1 MDEVIASYTRAQAT
15 QDGVLIDVSKMA
27 KEAGFTIPVAVT
39 AAVWNEYIVPND
51 KLREYGQSE
60 DGRLWDTLHMLYVA
74 IRQGG
79 ASSRIIEYDVIFL
92 QPAHK
97 KYGRPRH
104 RIVRLKSE
112 CHPGDAMEPVITI
125 MLPNED

>member
-1 MDEVIASYTRAQAT
+1 MEEIIASYTRAQAT
-15 QDGVLIDVSKMA
+15 LDGVLIDVSKMA
-27 KEAGFTIPVAVT
+27 EEVGFTIPVAVT
-39 AAVWNEYIVPND
+39 ATVWNEYIVPND

-60 DGRLWDTLHMLYVA
+60 DGRLWDTLYMLYMA

-79 ASSRIIEYDVIFL
+79 ASSRLIEYDVIFL

-104 RIVRLKSE
+104 RIVRLKSI

-125 MLPNED
+125 MLPNEY

>member
-27 KEAGFTIPVAVT
+27 KEAGFVIPVAVT
-39 AAVWNEYIVPND
+39 TAVWNEYIVPSD

-60 DGRLWDTLHMLYVA
+60 DGRLWDMLYMLY
-74 IRQGG
+74 IRIKRGG
-79 ASSRIIEYDVIFL
+79 ASTSRLRFEVGFMMDTKLRGPAQRIIVFL
-92 QPAHK
+92 S
-97 KYGRPRH
+97 
-104 RIVRLKSE
+104 V
-112 CHPGDAMEPVITI
+112 CHAGDAMEPVITI

>member
-1 MDEVIASYTRAQAT
+1 MDEVIASYTHAQAT

-104 RIVRLKSE
+104 RIVRLKSV
-112 CHPGDAMEPVITI
+112 CHAGDAMEPVITI